1 MKKNLILLFIVLASY
16 NIVNAQVKKT
26 IKIKNFTEFKL
37 EGSSTVYLIPS
48 DTNALV
54 LEIKKDEVINYLDID
69 NEHNKLVINT
79 TDKNK
84 NLSNTFSK
92 LIIYVYYKELKIITL
107 EGKGKIITKDTLR
120 TDIFEANLS
129 GQGSFN
135 LTIDCNYFKADMSGT
150 GTFRVCG
157 KAKEAKVEVSGVG
170 GYKAYNLITRT
181 TNIDVEGV
189 GKSEVYASE
198 LLDAELSGVGSIRY
212 KGNPKTKDFK
222 VDGIGSIK
230 PCN

>member
-1 MKKNLILLFIVLASY
+1 MKKNLILLFIVLVSY
-16 NIVNAQVKKT
+16 SVVNAQVKKT
-26 IKIKNFTEFKL
+26 IKLKNFTEFKL

-54 LEIKKDEVINYLDID
+54 LEMKKDEVISYLDID
-69 NEHNKLVINT
+69 NEYGKLVINT

-92 LIIYVYYKELKIITL
+92 LVIYVYYKDLKIITL
-107 EGKGKIITKDTLR
+107 EGQGKIITKDTLR
-120 TDIFEANLS
+120 ADIFEANLS

-170 GYKAYNLITRT
+170 GYKAYKLITKT

-212 KGNPKTKDFK
+212 KGNPKTKDFE

-230 PCN
+230 PGN